1 MKIGI
6 DISQVVYKTGVS
18 HYLTNLVKN
27 LLLIDKQNEYILFA
41 GTLRRRKDIIN
52 TLDEFKGN
60 FSKKICPF
68 PPTVSNLLW
77 NSLHVFPIERLIGK
91 VDVFHSS
98 DWAQPPT
105 KAYKVTTVHDLA
117 PLKFPKN
124 THPKI
129 VKVHKRRLKWITK
142 EVDKIIVP
150 SKATKADL
158 IDLKIEEKRICVIP
172 EAPIYSPAKK
182 ENVEKFKNDY
192 KIDGDYILSVGIRPR
207 KNTENIIKAFDL
219 ARAGKNLKLVLV
231 GTPAGIKLEER
242 RGIRITGSVSDE
254 QMQAIYTGASALV
267 YPSLYEGFGL
277 PILDAFNCKI
287 PVVTSNISSMPEVA
301 GDAAI
306 LVDPYSVDSIK
317 NGILK
322 ALSQKKT
329 WVNKGKE
336 RVKEFSWKK
345 TAQETLKV
353 YKKDL

>member
-18 HYLTNLVKN
+18 HYLTNIVKN
-27 LLLIDKQNEYILFA
+27 LLLIDKENEYVLFA
-41 GTLRRRKDIIN
+41 GTLRRRKDVIN
-52 TLDEFKGN
+52 TIEGFKGN
-60 FSKKICPF
+60 FTKKIYLF
-68 PPTVSNLLW
+68 PPTASNLFW
-77 NSLHVFPIERLIGK
+77 NSLHLLPVERLIGK
-91 VDVFHSS
+91 IDVFHSS

-129 VKVHKRRLKWITK
+129 VKVHKRRLKWIAK

-150 SKATKADL
+150 SKTTKADL
-158 IDLKIEEKRICVIP
+158 VDLRIEEKRIHVIP
-172 EAPIYSPAKK
+172 EAPVYSPVKK
-182 ENVEKFKNDY
+182 QKVQKIKKDY
-192 KIDGDYILSVGIRPR
+192 KINGDYVLSVGIRPR

-231 GTPAGIKLEER
+231 GTPANIKLEET

-254 QMQAIYTGASALV
+254 EMAALYTGASALV

-277 PILDAFNCKI
+277 PILDSFNCKI

-317 NGILK
+317 EGILK

-329 WVNKGKE
+329 WVKKGKE
-336 RVKEFSWKK
+336 RVKAFSWKK

-353 YKKDL
+353 YKQDI